1 MEHCESCGFV
11 WELVAAAELAS
22 RLADIGPSY
31 RRLMLPP
38 DRPSDWTTRAATR
51 PAPEVWSAV
60 EYACHVRDVLLTN
73 RERLFTTLVLDEPAF
88 TPMFRDERVQLA
100 GYASEDLIDVVVQI
114 ELSSAMLAR
123 AVARLDRSQLARTC
137 HYGYPAP
144 AVRSLTWVGA
154 QTVHEAEH
162 HLADIAAQLAPF
174 DGGLEHVRR
183 SPQGVGTI
191 EMIVAR
197 PAIDERV
204 ELDEGRLTAAAG
216 LEGDNWT
223 ERPSA
228 RTPDRSPLVAAQLT
242 LMNSRAAQLVAG
254 DRARWELAGD
264 QIFVDLDLSEA
275 ALPSGTRLAL
285 GTAVIEVS
293 AEPHRG
299 CAKFTQRFGLDA
311 LRAVNSAVGRE
322 LRLRGLNAR
331 VITDGVVRPGD
342 KIAVVD
348 DG

>member
-1 MEHCESCGFV
+1 MEQCEQCGFV
-11 WELVAAAELAS
+11 WDLVAAAEVAS
-22 RLADIGPSY
+22 RVADIGPSY
-31 RRLMLPP
+31 RRVMLPP
-38 DRPSDWTTRAATR
+38 DRPNDWSTRAATR
-51 PAPEVWSAV
+51 PAAEVWSAI

-73 RERLFTTLVLDEPAF
+73 RERLLTTLVVDQPTF

-114 ELSSAMLAR
+114 EMASAMFAR

-137 HYGYPAP
+137 HYGYPEP
-144 AVRSLTWVGA
+144 ALRSLTWVGA
-154 QTVHEAEH
+154 QTIHEAEH
-162 HLADIAAQLAPF
+162 HLADIATQLAPF
-174 DGGLEHVRR
+174 DSGLEHVRR
-183 SPQGVGTI
+183 SPQGVGTV

-197 PAIDERV
+197 PAIDERH
-204 ELDEGRLTAAAG
+204 ELDEGRLTIAAG

-254 DRARWELAGD
+254 DRSRWELAGD
-264 QIFVDLDLSEA
+264 QLFVDFDLSEA
-275 ALPSGTRLAL
+275 ALPAGTRLSL
-285 GTAVIEVS
+285 GSAVVEVS

-311 LRAVNSAVGRE
+311 LRAVNSATGRE

-331 VITDGVVRPGD
+331 VITEGVVRCGD

-348 DG
+348 QD